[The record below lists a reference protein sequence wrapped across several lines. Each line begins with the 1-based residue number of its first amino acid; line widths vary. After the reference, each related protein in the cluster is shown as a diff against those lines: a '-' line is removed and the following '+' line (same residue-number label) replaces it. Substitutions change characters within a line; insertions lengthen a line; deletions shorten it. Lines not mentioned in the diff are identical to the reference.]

1 MAAAQKAPLR
11 ELSVTEQQALEQIAR
26 AGSERMDQ
34 VQRARALLAVAAGAR
49 FTRAAATAG
58 YRSGDSVA
66 QLVARFNARGLA
78 SLAIAPGRGRR
89 ATYDTAARAQVV
101 ARAQQPPQR
110 AVDGTATWSLTTLQR
125 AVQREGVG
133 MSRSTLARVLH
144 AAGSTPQQSRTWC
157 PTGTALRK
165 RKSGLVQ
172 VTDPQTEEK
181 KP

>member
-11 ELSVTEQQALEQIAR
+11 MLSATEQQALEQIAR
-26 AGSERMDQ
+26 ASSERADH
-34 VQRARALLAVAAGAR
+34 VRRARVLLAVAAGAR
-49 FTRAAATAG
+49 FTGAAATAG

-66 QLVARFNARGLA
+66 HLVARFNARGLA
-78 SLAIAPGRGRR
+78 ALRIAGGRGRL
-89 ATYDTAARAQVV
+89 AMYDTAARAQVV

-110 AVDGTATWSLTTLQR
+110 EVDGTGTWSLTTLQR
-125 AVQREGVG
+125 AVQREGLP
-133 MSRSTLARVLH
+133 MSRSTIARVLR
-144 AAGSTPQQSRTWC
+144 AAGSTPQRSRTWC

-165 RKSGLVQ
+165 RKSGVVQ